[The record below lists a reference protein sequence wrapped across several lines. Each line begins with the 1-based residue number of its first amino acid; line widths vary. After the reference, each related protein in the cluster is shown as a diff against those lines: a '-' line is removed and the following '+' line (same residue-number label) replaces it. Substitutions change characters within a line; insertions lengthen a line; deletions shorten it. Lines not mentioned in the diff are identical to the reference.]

1 MRLAGITSAKE
12 AGQNPF
18 PHKFHVTTSLQEFI
32 STYGSIEDGSVVE
45 DVTVSVAG
53 RLHSIRESSAKL
65 RFYDLRGEGVKIQ
78 VGGVRIGCLGLFDMR
93 TDVIYM

>member
-1 MRLAGITSAKE
+1 MRLAGITAAKE

-32 STYGSIEDGSVVE
+32 STHGAIEDGTVRE
-45 DVTVSVAG
+45 DVTVSVSG
-53 RLHSIRESSAKL
+53 RVHSIRESSAKL

-78 VGGVRIGCLGLFDMR
+78 ASVRLCR
-93 TDVIYM
+93 RDVFVRVC